1 MMKHQ
6 RFVVGYHHGS
16 GGAAAHPVYMNQHN
30 QPSFTRYHRDVTTP
44 ICLEIFLYFLLKIL
58 ILLKTI
64 VRNCNRVVT

>member
-44 ICLEIFLYFLLKIL
+44 AICYDMFPHFLLKIFQQ
-58 ILLKTI
+58 LLVI
-64 VRNCNRVVT
+64 VITNLVVT